1 MCVGGGGG
9 GGWKGVLVC
18 VLFLGVSVWVMAWGG
33 SVCLGGECVCV
44 RINVCECVCECVCVC
59 EYLSCNFSL
68 VTRGE
73 GR

>member
-1 MCVGGGGG
+1 MCVRSG
-9 GGWKGVLVC
+9 C
-18 VLFLGVSVWVMAWGG
+18 VVV
-33 SVCLGGECVCV
+33 GGECV
-44 RINVCECVCECVCVC
+44 CVCVC